1 MTLFTEIS
9 KPIEKKLKK
18 IGLEQK
24 IEVKFSDFNKDYDV
38 QINNLV
44 GVRKLENY
52 DLIVAEV
59 TKLLKSNKN
68 IETYEISETGFVNI
82 RLHES
87 YIKILLDNQ
96 LKYFQ
101 SKIKKNK
108 KKVMFDFGGAN
119 IGKSLHVG
127 HIRTLNIGRSL
138 KNIYDFAGFETIS
151 DIHYGDWGMPIAQ
164 IIAFIEKESL
174 DFKTIKHDDLE
185 KIYPLAAKL
194 SKEDK
199 GFYKTA
205 LNISRELN
213 LRDETRINQWK
224 IIYDVST
231 KNIISILDDLNFYFD
246 NYLGESDVISLLPDF
261 IEYIKKDNL
270 AILDDGAL
278 IANDGQDP
286 PALITKSDGSYMY
299 LTTDIGTILYRE
311 KMFKADKYIYVVD
324 ERQKN
329 HFNQLFK
336 LIEFFDLSKS
346 EFLHIG
352 FGTVNDKNGKPLK
365 TRDGENYKLL
375 QLFNDIQMK
384 LNENNSD
391 EKTVKKLS
399 KSVLTYSDLV
409 TKRTGNYVFDLEKF
423 TNISGKSAIF
433 IQYSQVRAKKLL
445 EQSNIN
451 YQFLSFTGTERE
463 LLIEIIKFKYYF
475 NLSLNLNEPH
485 HLAEYA
491 YSLCQEF
498 NRFYTNNKIFDENIN
513 DSLKSHRLFV
523 VSMFYETIIKT
534 FQCLGLEPVDNM

>member
-213 LRDETRINQWK
+213 LRNETRINQWK

-231 KNIISILDDLNFYFD
+231 KNIISILDDLDFYFD

-409 TKRTGNYVFDLEKF
+409 TKRTGNYVFDLDKF

-451 YQFLSFTGTERE
+451 YKFLSFTGTERE

-534 FQCLGLEPVDNM
+534 FQCLGLEPVDTM

>member
-108 KKVMFDFGGAN
+108 KTVLFDFGGAN

-231 KNIISILDDLNFYFD
+231 KNIISILNDLDFYFD

-409 TKRTGNYVFDLEKF
+409 TKRTGNYVFDLDKF

-463 LLIEIIKFKYYF
+463 LFIEIIKFKYYF

>member
-1 MTLFTEIS
+1 MLFTEIS

-52 DLIVAEV
+52 DLVVAEV

-174 DFKTIKHDDLE
+174 DFKSIKHNDLE

-213 LRDETRINQWK
+213 LRNETRINQWK

-231 KNIISILDDLNFYFD
+231 KNIISILDDLDFYFD

-270 AILDDGAL
+270 AILDDDAL

-409 TKRTGNYVFDLEKF
+409 TKRTGNYVFDLDKF

-451 YQFLSFTGTERE
+451 YKFLSFTGTERE

>member
-96 LKYFQ
+96 LKHFQ

-108 KKVMFDFGGAN
+108 KTVMFDFGGAN

-138 KNIYDFAGFETIS
+138 KNIYDLAGFETIS

-174 DFKTIKHDDLE
+174 DFRSIKHDDLE

-199 GFYKTA
+199 EFYKTA

-213 LRDETRINQWK
+213 LRNETRINQWK

-231 KNIISILDDLNFYFD
+231 KNIISILDDLDFYFD

-270 AILDDGAL
+270 AILDDDAL

-534 FQCLGLEPVDNM
+534 FQCLGLEPVDTM

>member
-1 MTLFTEIS
+1 MLFTEIS

-52 DLIVAEV
+52 DLVVAEV

-231 KNIISILDDLNFYFD
+231 KNIISILDDLDFYFD

-270 AILDDGAL
+270 AILDDDAL

-534 FQCLGLEPVDNM
+534 FQCLGLEPVDTM

>member
-1 MTLFTEIS
+1 MLFTEIS

-213 LRDETRINQWK
+213 LRNETRINQWK

-231 KNIISILDDLNFYFD
+231 KNIISILNDLDFYFD

-409 TKRTGNYVFDLEKF
+409 TKRTGNYVFDLDKF

-451 YQFLSFTGTERE
+451 YKFLSFTGTERE

-534 FQCLGLEPVDNM
+534 FQCLGLEPVDTM

>member
-213 LRDETRINQWK
+213 LRNETRINQWK
-224 IIYDVST
+224 IIYDIST
-231 KNIISILDDLNFYFD
+231 KNIISILDDLDFYFD

-270 AILDDGAL
+270 AILDDDAL

-391 EKTVKKLS
+391 ETTVKKLS

>member
-52 DLIVAEV
+52 DLVVAEV

-174 DFKTIKHDDLE
+174 DFKSIKHNDLE

-231 KNIISILDDLNFYFD
+231 KNIISILNDLDFYFD

>member
-1 MTLFTEIS
+1 MTLFSEIS

-213 LRDETRINQWK
+213 LRNETRINQWK

-231 KNIISILDDLNFYFD
+231 KNIISILDDLDFYFD

-270 AILDDGAL
+270 AILDDDAL

>member
-199 GFYKTA
+199 EFYKTA

-231 KNIISILDDLNFYFD
+231 KNIISILNDLDFYFD

-375 QLFNDIQMK
+375 QLFNDIQIK

-409 TKRTGNYVFDLEKF
+409 TKRTGNYVFDLDKF

-451 YQFLSFTGTERE
+451 YKFLSFTGTERE

>member
-231 KNIISILDDLNFYFD
+231 KNIISILNDLDFYFD

-375 QLFNDIQMK
+375 QLFNDIQIK

-409 TKRTGNYVFDLEKF
+409 TKRTGNYVFDLDKF

-451 YQFLSFTGTERE
+451 YKFLSFTGTERE

>member
-174 DFKTIKHDDLE
+174 NFKSIKHNDLE

-231 KNIISILDDLNFYFD
+231 KNIISILNDLDFYFD

-375 QLFNDIQMK
+375 QLFNDIQIK

-409 TKRTGNYVFDLEKF
+409 TKRTGNYVFDLDKF

-451 YQFLSFTGTERE
+451 YKFLSFTGTERE

>member
-1 MTLFTEIS
+1 MLFTEIS

-213 LRDETRINQWK
+213 LRNETRINQWK

-231 KNIISILDDLNFYFD
+231 KNIISILDDLDFYFD

-270 AILDDGAL
+270 AILDDDAL

-286 PALITKSDGSYMY
+286 PALITKSDGSYIY

-534 FQCLGLEPVDNM
+534 FQCLGLEPVDTM

>member
-174 DFKTIKHDDLE
+174 NFKSIKHNDLE

-213 LRDETRINQWK
+213 LRNETRINQWK

-231 KNIISILDDLNFYFD
+231 KNIISILDDLDFYFD

-270 AILDDGAL
+270 AILDDDAL

-409 TKRTGNYVFDLEKF
+409 TKRTGNYVFDLDKF

-534 FQCLGLEPVDNM
+534 FQCLGLEPVDTM

>member
-174 DFKTIKHDDLE
+174 NFKSIKHNDLE

-231 KNIISILDDLNFYFD
+231 KNIISILDDLDFYFD

-451 YQFLSFTGTERE
+451 YKFLSFTGTERE

>member
-52 DLIVAEV
+52 DLVVAEV

-174 DFKTIKHDDLE
+174 DFKSIKHNDLE

-213 LRDETRINQWK
+213 LRNETRINQWK

-231 KNIISILDDLNFYFD
+231 KNIISILDDLDFYFD

-409 TKRTGNYVFDLEKF
+409 TKRTGNYVFDLDKF

-534 FQCLGLEPVDNM
+534 FQCLGLEPVDTM

>member
-174 DFKTIKHDDLE
+174 NFKSIKHNDLE

-231 KNIISILDDLNFYFD
+231 KNIISILNDLDFYFD

-409 TKRTGNYVFDLEKF
+409 TKRTGNYVFDLDKF

-451 YQFLSFTGTERE
+451 YKFLSFTGTERE

-534 FQCLGLEPVDNM
+534 FQCLGLEPVDTM

>member
-231 KNIISILDDLNFYFD
+231 KNIISILNDLDFYFD

-375 QLFNDIQMK
+375 QLFNDIQIK

-409 TKRTGNYVFDLEKF
+409 TKRTGNYVFDLDKF

-451 YQFLSFTGTERE
+451 YKFLSFTGTERE

-534 FQCLGLEPVDNM
+534 FQCLGLEPVDTM

>member
-174 DFKTIKHDDLE
+174 DFKTIKHNDLE

-231 KNIISILDDLNFYFD
+231 KNIISILNDLDFYFD

-375 QLFNDIQMK
+375 QLFNDIQIK

-409 TKRTGNYVFDLEKF
+409 TKRTGNYVFDLDKF

>member
-52 DLIVAEV
+52 DLVVAEV

-174 DFKTIKHDDLE
+174 NFKSIKHNDLE

-231 KNIISILDDLNFYFD
+231 KNIISILNDLDFYFD

-375 QLFNDIQMK
+375 QLFNDIQIK

-409 TKRTGNYVFDLEKF
+409 TKRTGNYVFDLDKF

-451 YQFLSFTGTERE
+451 YKFLSFTGTERE

>member
-52 DLIVAEV
+52 DLVVAEV

-231 KNIISILDDLNFYFD
+231 KNIISILNDLDFYFD

>member
-231 KNIISILDDLNFYFD
+231 KNIISILNDLDFYFD

-270 AILDDGAL
+270 AILDDDAL

-375 QLFNDIQMK
+375 QLFNDIQIK

-409 TKRTGNYVFDLEKF
+409 TKRTGNYVFDLDKF

-451 YQFLSFTGTERE
+451 YKFLSFTGTERE

-491 YSLCQEF
+491 YGLCQEF

>member
-59 TKLLKSNKN
+59 TKLLKRNKN

-231 KNIISILDDLNFYFD
+231 KNIISILDDLDFYFD

-270 AILDDGAL
+270 AILDDDAL

-534 FQCLGLEPVDNM
+534 FQCLGLEPVDTM

>member
-52 DLIVAEV
+52 DLVVAEV

-199 GFYKTA
+199 EFYKTA

-231 KNIISILDDLNFYFD
+231 KNIISILNDLDFYFD

-375 QLFNDIQMK
+375 QLFNDIQIK

>member
-52 DLIVAEV
+52 DLVVAEV

-409 TKRTGNYVFDLEKF
+409 TKRTGNYVFDLDKF

-451 YQFLSFTGTERE
+451 YKFLSFTGTERE

>member
-231 KNIISILDDLNFYFD
+231 KNIISILNDLDFYFD

-409 TKRTGNYVFDLEKF
+409 TKRTGNYVFDLDKF

-498 NRFYTNNKIFDENIN
+498 NRFYTNNRIFDENIN

>member
-1 MTLFTEIS
+1 MLFTEIS

-231 KNIISILDDLNFYFD
+231 KNIISILDDLDFYFD

-534 FQCLGLEPVDNM
+534 FQCLGLEPVDTM

>member
-231 KNIISILDDLNFYFD
+231 KNIISILNDLDFYFD

-409 TKRTGNYVFDLEKF
+409 TKRTGNYVFDLDKF

>member
-231 KNIISILDDLNFYFD
+231 KNIISILNDLDFYFD

-409 TKRTGNYVFDLEKF
+409 TKRTGNYVFDLDKF

-534 FQCLGLEPVDNM
+534 FQCLGLEPVDTM

>member
-231 KNIISILDDLNFYFD
+231 KNIISILDDLDFYFD

-270 AILDDGAL
+270 AILDDDAL

-409 TKRTGNYVFDLEKF
+409 TKRTGNYVFDLDKF

-451 YQFLSFTGTERE
+451 YKFLSFTGTERE

-534 FQCLGLEPVDNM
+534 FQCLGLEPVDTM

>member
-52 DLIVAEV
+52 DLVVAEV

-174 DFKTIKHDDLE
+174 NFKSIKHNDLE

-231 KNIISILDDLNFYFD
+231 KNIISILNDLDFYFD

-409 TKRTGNYVFDLEKF
+409 TKRTGNYVFDLDKF

-451 YQFLSFTGTERE
+451 YKFLSFTGTERE

>member
-213 LRDETRINQWK
+213 LKNETRINQWK

-231 KNIISILDDLNFYFD
+231 KNIISILDDLDFYFD

-270 AILDDGAL
+270 AILDDDAL

-534 FQCLGLEPVDNM
+534 FQCLGLEPVDTM

>member
-1 MTLFTEIS
+1 MMLFTEIS

-24 IEVKFSDFNKDYDV
+24 IEVKFSGFNKDYDV

-213 LRDETRINQWK
+213 LRNETRINQWK

-231 KNIISILDDLNFYFD
+231 KNIISILDDLDFYFD

-270 AILDDGAL
+270 AILDDDAL

-336 LIEFFDLSKS
+336 LVEFFDLSKS

>member
-52 DLIVAEV
+52 DLVVAEV

-174 DFKTIKHDDLE
+174 NFKSIKHNDLE

-231 KNIISILDDLNFYFD
+231 KNIISILNDLDFYFD

-299 LTTDIGTILYRE
+299 LTTDIGTVLYRE

-375 QLFNDIQMK
+375 ELFNEIQMK

-423 TNISGKSAIF
+423 TNTSGKSAIF
-433 IQYSQVRAKKLL
+433 IQYSQVRAKRLL

-451 YQFLSFTGTERE
+451 YQFLAISGTERD

-491 YSLCQEF
+491 YNLCQEF

-513 DSLKSHRLFV
+513 DSLRSHRLFV

-534 FQCLGLEPVDNM
+534 FQCLGLQPVDNM

>member
-1 MTLFTEIS
+1 MMLFTEIS

-108 KKVMFDFGGAN
+108 KTVLFDFGGAN

-231 KNIISILDDLNFYFD
+231 KNIISILNDLDFYFD

-409 TKRTGNYVFDLEKF
+409 TKRTGNYVFDLDKF

-463 LLIEIIKFKYYF
+463 LFIEIIKFKYYF

>member
-164 IIAFIEKESL
+164 IIAFIEKENL
-174 DFKTIKHDDLE
+174 NFKSIKHNDLE

-231 KNIISILDDLNFYFD
+231 KNIISILNDLDFYFD

-375 QLFNDIQMK
+375 QLFNDIQIK

-409 TKRTGNYVFDLEKF
+409 TKRTGNYVFDLDKF

-451 YQFLSFTGTERE
+451 YKFLSFTGTERE

-534 FQCLGLEPVDNM
+534 FQCLGLEPVDTM

>member
-52 DLIVAEV
+52 DLVVAEV

-231 KNIISILDDLNFYFD
+231 KNIISILNDLDFYFD

-270 AILDDGAL
+270 AILDDDAL

-409 TKRTGNYVFDLEKF
+409 TKRTGNYVFDLDKF

-451 YQFLSFTGTERE
+451 YKFLSFTGTERE

>member
-1 MTLFTEIS
+1 MMLFTEIS

-213 LRDETRINQWK
+213 LRNETRINQWK

-231 KNIISILDDLNFYFD
+231 KNIISILDDLDFYFD

-270 AILDDGAL
+270 AILDDDAL

-534 FQCLGLEPVDNM
+534 FQCLGLEPVDTM

>member
-1 MTLFTEIS
+1 MMLFTEIS

-213 LRDETRINQWK
+213 LRNETRINQWK

-231 KNIISILDDLNFYFD
+231 KNIISILDDLDFYFD

-270 AILDDGAL
+270 AILDDDAL

-286 PALITKSDGSYMY
+286 PALITKSDGSYIY

-534 FQCLGLEPVDNM
+534 FQCLGLEPVDTM

>member
-174 DFKTIKHDDLE
+174 NFKSIKHNDLE

-231 KNIISILDDLNFYFD
+231 KNIISILDDLDFYFD

-270 AILDDGAL
+270 AILDDDAL